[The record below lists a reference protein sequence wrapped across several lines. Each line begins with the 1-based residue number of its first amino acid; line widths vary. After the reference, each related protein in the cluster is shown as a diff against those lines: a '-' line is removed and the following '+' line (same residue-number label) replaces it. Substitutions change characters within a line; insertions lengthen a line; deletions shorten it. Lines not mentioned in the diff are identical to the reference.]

1 MHDPLE
7 KQRRKLA
14 RQEEKHLKRAPVGG
28 RLAAAVKVPDGV
40 RNTLAA
46 AFAKSFGLVFRQGAG
61 LIEKT
66 YDRALLEAEFT
77 VRDRQAGGAPHAKQL
92 RALDSRA
99 KKVRRAGS
107 GAALAEGLGLGV
119 LGIGLPDL
127 PLFLAALLRGVY
139 QIALSY
145 GFAYDTPAERAY
157 ILRLLACAAAPSPAG
172 QEAVDAMADAL
183 ARGAVPPPDL
193 EAEIRTAADC
203 MADAM
208 LTAKFI
214 QGLPLI
220 GAAGGALNLPI
231 YRRVTAYAALQYRK
245 RYLARKQSP

>member
-1 MHDPLE
+1 MRDPLE
-7 KQRRKLA
+7 KQRRRMA
-14 RQEEKHLKRAPVGG
+14 REEEKHLKRAPVGG
-28 RLAAAVKVPDGV
+28 RIAAAVKVPDGV
-40 RNTLAA
+40 RGTLAA
-46 AFAKSFGLVFRQGAG
+46 AFAKSFGLVFNQGAG

-77 VRDRQAGGAPHAKQL
+77 VRDRQAGNAPDARML

-99 KKVRRAGS
+99 KKVRRAGG

-145 GFAYDTPAERAY
+145 GFVYDTPAERAY
-157 ILRLLACAAAPSPAG
+157 ILRLLACAAAPSSAK
-172 QEAVDAMADAL
+172 QEAVDSL
-183 ARGAVPPPDL
+183 ARALDAGDAPLPDL
-193 EAEIRTAADC
+193 EAETRTAADC
-203 MADAM
+203 LADAM

-214 QGLPLI
+214 QGLPLV
-220 GAAGGALNLPI
+220 GAAGGVFNLPV
-231 YRRVTAYAALQYRK
+231 YHRVTAYVALQYRK
-245 RYLARKQSP
+245 RYLARKQNQ